1 LKLQEEVLRKPDL
14 FGYIYESDSTQN
26 KKAVPF
32 FSKIPFLGVLF
43 KSFAD
48 SDTITEL
55 LVFITPTIIETN

>member
-1 LKLQEEVLRKPDL
+1 
-14 FGYIYESDSTQN
+14 STKN

-32 FSKIPFLGVLF
+32 LSKLPLVGFLF